1 MKNKLIILFILL
13 LINSFLFSNL
23 ISPTPLNVS
32 INELNEQMINYI
44 KNNPEVFEKQYEK
57 NQSQKDLLN
66 KMNSQR
72 EVIYVT
78 CPVFLVHF
86 PDNNKTV
93 ESRFFN
99 NMLNNHSQ
107 LKSNYPTTR
116 NVTSAKEYYL
126 EESNQQINISFDI
139 IEWTILNNNYSYY
152 TNNEYGFGEYPQNT
166 WGMFEDLVN
175 KVDPYVDFS
184 KYDFN
189 GDGEQ
194 NFLIL
199 IHSGP
204 GQEIT
209 GDTNDIWSHKTN
221 YRVQTND
228 GIIANEYSVQPE
240 YVHNPYDGTVGV
252 FVHEFG
258 HLLFGLVDL
267 YDTDYSS
274 YGIGDFGLMGSG
286 SWGTLDNKRDGS
298 QPTPFTQYHKILM
311 GFESFKSVSENNHGP
326 VTLKRGEI
334 LKIKHPVLFREY
346 LLVHFPKKTS
356 YSGQLPS
363 NSNNVTGLIIE
374 HIDENKSN
382 NNTEWY
388 PELGDPM
395 STGRFLVQIKQKD
408 GQYDLEKR
416 INQGELKDGFF
427 NGDYLIHN
435 NNGYGIDF
443 DWYYSI
449 DDSRYYNLTD
459 IVYDSIKDE
468 YTLYFDGEEPEPI
481 DLKPYKILTFKN
493 KFNEYHV
500 LIKTKDNSIPKFDSY
515 SIDEDDM
522 PNHFRMDNNIYFY
535 KLSEYEMNNLIIN
548 GKQLIEYS
556 I

>member
-1 MKNKLIILFILL
+1 MKNKLIIVFILL
-13 LINSFLFSNL
+13 LINGFLFSNL

-44 KNNPEVFEKQYEK
+44 KNNPEVFEKQYER

-86 PDNNKTV
+86 PDNSKTV

-107 LKSNYPTTR
+107 LKSNYPITR

-126 EESNQQINISFDI
+126 EESNQKINISFDI
-139 IEWTILNNNYSYY
+139 IEWTMLDNNYSYY
-152 TNNEYGFGEYPQNT
+152 TNNEYGLGSYPQNT
-166 WGMFEDLVN
+166 WGMFEDLIN

-189 GDGEQ
+189 GNGQQD
-194 NFLIL
+194 FVIV

-204 GQEIT
+204 GQEMT
-209 GDTNDIWSHKTN
+209 GNTNDIWSHKTN

-228 GIIANEYSVQPE
+228 GVIANEYSVQPE
-240 YVHNPYDGTVGV
+240 YVEKQYDGTIGV

-267 YDTDYSS
+267 YDTDYTSN
-274 YGIGDFGLMGSG
+274 GIGKFGLMGFG
-286 SWGTLDNKRDGS
+286 SWGSLDNKNDGS
-298 QPTPFTQYHKILM
+298 QPSPLTQYHKIIT
-311 GFESFKSVSENNHGP
+311 GFEIFKEVSENEHNSI
-326 VTLKRGEI
+326 TLERGEI

-356 YSGQLPS
+356 YSGQIQFS
-363 NSNNVTGLIIE
+363 EEQTGLIIE
-374 HIDENKSN
+374 HIDENMSN
-382 NNTEWY
+382 NKNEWY
-388 PELGDPM
+388 PELGEPM
-395 STGRFLVQIKQKD
+395 GNGRYLVQIKQKD
-408 GQYDLEKR
+408 GLYDLEKNENR
-416 INQGELKDGFF
+416 GEMKDLFF

-435 NNGYGIDF
+435 NTGYGIDF
-443 DWYYSI
+443 NWYYSI
-449 DDSRYYNLTD
+449 EDNRYYNLTD

-468 YTLYFDGEEPEPI
+468 YTLYFDGEDPEPI
-481 DLKPYKILTFKN
+481 DVKSYKVLTFKN
-493 KFNEYHV
+493 KLDNYYV
-500 LIKTKDNSIPKFDSY
+500 LIKTIDNKEPIFESNN
-515 SIDEDDM
+515 IDVNDLPTFFKIEND
-522 PNHFRMDNNIYFY
+522 IYFY
-535 KLSEYEMNNLIIN
+535 IMNKNEINNIIIN
-548 GKQLIEYS
+548 GKSLIEYS